1 MQQGLGSK
9 AVFQVGYVGTKG
21 TKLFRFR
28 DINQPSQAQITAF
41 DLANGV
47 SGYGVPR
54 VFASSPL
61 FYINMEESKSSSIYH
76 ALQTSLRM
84 SNWRGFSSQVNFVW
98 SHAIDDASDS
108 EDFIPN
114 QAQPTNSFNP
124 NGERGNSSFDIRRR
138 FTWNFAYEIPK
149 MGGSLAKLKNGWGF
163 DGVVNLQDGQWFHL
177 NYFFEGDY
185 SGAGEGFDRPDVV
198 GPIRY
203 GSLPNNFLDMTA
215 FAAPCTFDPSIPDS
229 GGSEANCVPGTRHFG
244 NLRRNSLLGPNFKE
258 LNFSLFKNTAL
269 TEHVNLEIR
278 AEFFNLLNHPNFASP
293 ILPGFIADAGT
304 PNTDPTAGPLG
315 HHLGSYALTTT
326 GDVGIGNPFLGG
338 GGPRGIQFAAK
349 ITF

>member
-1 MQQGLGSK
+1 
-9 AVFQVGYVGTKG
+9 
-21 TKLFRFR
+21 
-28 DINQPSQAQITAF
+28 
-41 DLANGV
+41 
-47 SGYGVPR
+47 
-54 VFASSPL
+54 
-61 FYINMEESKSSSIYH
+61 
-76 ALQTSLRM
+76 
-84 SNWRGFSSQVNFVW
+84 
-98 SHAIDDASDS
+98 
-108 EDFIPN
+108 
-114 QAQPTNSFNP
+114 
-124 NGERGNSSFDIRRR
+124 
-138 FTWNFAYEIPK
+138 
-149 MGGSLAKLKNGWGF
+149 
-163 DGVVNLQDGQWFHL
+163 
-177 NYFFEGDY
+177 
-185 SGAGEGFDRPDVV
+185 VV